1 MPADGIGIR
10 RCPAGIDLHISA
22 DGPAKRLQPLQEGSE
37 PCLVMRIVRRCGEE
51 HADAPHPLALLRP
64 RRGRPCSRSA
74 AEQHDELAAS
84 HACAHSMTSSASASS
99 LSGTVSPSIL
109 AVPALMTNSNLFGCT
124 TGKSAG
130 LAPLRMRPV

>member
-64 RRGRPCSRSA
+64 RRERPRGCRT
-74 AEQHDELAAS
+74 AESQDELAPL
-84 HACAHSMTSSASASS
+84 HSITSSALACSTSGISIPSS
-99 LSGTVSPSIL
+99 LAAFRLITS
-109 AVPALMTNSNLFGCT
+109 SNL
-124 TGKSAG
+124 TGNWTGSSLG
-130 LAPLRMRPV
+130 FSPLRILST